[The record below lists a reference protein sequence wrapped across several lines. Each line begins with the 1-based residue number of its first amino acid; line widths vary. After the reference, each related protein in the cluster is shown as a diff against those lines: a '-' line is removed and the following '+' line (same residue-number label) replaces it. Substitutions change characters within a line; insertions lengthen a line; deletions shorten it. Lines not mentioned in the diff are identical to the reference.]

1 MTGAGR
7 FVCSDPD
14 AGDFEFADVE
24 AVLDGLEAA
33 LLQPATPIFDAARQ
47 SWQPVGLHPEI
58 RARLG
63 GSAPLPS
70 AVRHRARPPHAAVDD
85 CDRTEACRTHDEDE
99 SAGRREA
106 YARMRAGVPVEVRS
120 APGRAR
126 TAFRRRRCALGAA
139 AARGGRL
146 DRGHVRHAAERCR
159 GVSGGVQRAALAAG
173 EFGADAARFLFLP
186 GAAPVIPSA
195 ARTCFGP
202 SSNHR

>member
-58 RARLG
+58 RAAWEARLRYRPT
-63 GSAPLPS
+63 SATGPGLPTLPS
-70 AVRHRARPPHAAVDD
+70 MTAIARGLPQ
-85 CDRTEACRTHDEDE
+85 HDEDE

-106 YARMRAGVPVEVRS
+106 YARMRAGIPVEVRS
-120 APGRAR
+120 VRVGHEPRFAAIGVLW
-126 TAFRRRRCALGAA
+126 ALLLLGLVGWIVVTFATRLSGVAA
-139 AARGGRL
+139 SVAGLRGPR
-146 DRGHVRHAAERCR
+146 
-159 GVSGGVQRAALAAG
+159 
-173 EFGADAARFLFLP
+173 
-186 GAAPVIPSA
+186 
-195 ARTCFGP
+195 
-202 SSNHR
+202 